1 LLNAPK
7 RARTDAQK
15 QTRRRIILTAAEA
28 HLAEVGFESFSM
40 VVLARIIDMAKGTLY
55 LYFETRDHLLLAL
68 FCEKLEQCSV
78 KFIAALPEAASDHE
92 FVSIYYDTLFT
103 DPVYLALVSR
113 LESVIEHNVSTAEL
127 VISKQMM
134 LETITR
140 MATSVSERLS
150 LTQPQSVDVIISC
163 ASLWLGTAQSDTGPK
178 VAEEAIPE
186 DVKQM
191 MQQFSAR
198 NVFIT
203 NACRIL
209 NGIRT
214 NVQ

>member
-1 LLNAPK
+1 MVNAPK

-15 QTRRRIILTAAEA
+15 QTRRRIILNAAEA

-40 VVLARIIDMAKGTLY
+40 VVLARMIDMAKGTLY

-78 KFIAALPEAASDHE
+78 KFMTALPEAASDLE

-127 VISKQMM
+127 VSSKQMM
-134 LETITR
+134 LETINR
-140 MATSVSERLS
+140 MATSVSQRLS
-150 LTQPQSVDVIISC
+150 LSQPQAIDLIISC
-163 ASLWLGTAQSDTGPK
+163 ASLWLGTAQTDTGPK
-178 VAEEAIPE
+178 VDEQALPQ

-198 NVFIT
+198 NLFIT
-203 NACRIL
+203 NAGRIL

-214 NVQ
+214 DVQ